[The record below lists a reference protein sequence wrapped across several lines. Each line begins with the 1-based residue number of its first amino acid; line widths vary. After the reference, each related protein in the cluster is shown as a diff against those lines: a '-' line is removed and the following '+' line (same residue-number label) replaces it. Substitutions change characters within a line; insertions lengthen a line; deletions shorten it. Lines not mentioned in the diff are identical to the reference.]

1 MSIGTT
7 VTFLVMLRNLDE
19 ARLLLIAIA
28 NSVDRKFDAN
38 LTSFV
43 GILSVPDTFLV
54 LRDFRITF
62 TSLEVT
68 CLDENKV
75 LSDFKWVFTD
85 TLSLDRTF
93 YDRMIF
99 VLFDNAMK
107 YYSLVKLFIVTACLS
122 LYHYLQY

>member
-1 MSIGTT
+1 
-7 VTFLVMLRNLDE
+7 MLRNLDE

-54 LRDFRITF
+54 MRDFRITF